1 MQFLLICASERAAA
15 CRRLQSAILPRMRK
29 RLGIAVLLLQLTFVV
44 TLANARVVRVEI
56 TSRSDVSNGISFGSA
71 GAYERIEGRIYF

>member
-1 MQFLLICASERAAA
+1 MQFLLNCASERAAA
-15 CRRLQSAILPRMRK
+15 YRRVQSAILPRMRK

-56 TSRSDVSNGISFGSA
+56 TSRSDVSNGI
-71 GAYERIEGRIYF
+71 